1 MNIFSK
7 NVYGWTRDL
16 HLYLGLFLSPFVLLF
31 AISTLF
37 LNHSWHPQD
46 GDSKTVLTTSSHIAI
61 PDGLAS
67 AQGMEQ
73 AKLARQILNEFG
85 FSGEIDRIVQSPGKN
100 DFTITVAKPGQRLAI
115 NVNLEGQQVTVEQR
129 NTGIWDS
136 LIYLHRSP
144 GPHAPG
150 VRGNW
155 FYTRLWRSMADTV
168 VYTLLFL
175 SVSGVYLWA
184 VIKTERRIGLV
195 LLGAGAVSFFGI
207 VWAMAA

>member
-37 LNHSWHPQD
+37 LNHSWNPQD
-46 GDSKTVLTTSSHIAI
+46 GDLKTVLTTSSHIAI
-61 PDGLAS
+61 PDGLAG

-73 AKLARQILNEFG
+73 ANPARQILNQLG

-100 DFTITVAKPGQRLAI
+100 DLTIAVVKPGQRLAV
-115 NVNLEGQQVTVEQR
+115 NVNSENQQVAVEQK

-155 FYTRLWRSMADTV
+155 FDTRLWRSMADTV
-168 VYTLLFL
+168 VCLLLFL
-175 SVSGVYLWA
+175 SVRGIYLWA
-184 VIKTERRIGLV
+184 VIKAERRIGLV
-195 LLGAGAVSFFGI
+195 LLGAGAVSFFAI
-207 VWAMAA
+207 VWAIAA